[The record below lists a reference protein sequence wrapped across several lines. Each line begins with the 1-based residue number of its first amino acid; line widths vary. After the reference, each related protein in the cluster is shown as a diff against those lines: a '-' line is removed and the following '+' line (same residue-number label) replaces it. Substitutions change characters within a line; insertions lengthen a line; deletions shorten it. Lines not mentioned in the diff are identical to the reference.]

1 MLPALTEIV
10 TNLVSLRLEPSTTAA
25 ILGARRAHPA
35 APLGAARE
43 PAEARRRSARQAMLL
58 ANKIAAVFL
67 LIGMV
72 LHNFAAQAEDAT
84 YAKIGWWS
92 VEYVHGED
100 WVGCQATAS
109 FKGQTLL
116 SMVLVHT
123 AEGKGWLIT
132 ISNPAWKS
140 WIKKKKQHTL
150 RLVTTKT
157 WQGTFFVTED
167 GEELYSSDLSIEF
180 MNSIADAK
188 TLGIFNEKNKS
199 LASLDMKDSTNAIKA
214 VVNCAREHAM
224 EVAEA
229 LTAPEQTTFSGTGFF
244 VAPNLF
250 MTNKHVVAGC
260 STIDVRYPDQTP
272 HTATIAG
279 QDSTNDL
286 ALLRTDMSGESVAS
300 FRLGPRLG
308 EAVAT
313 YGFPYH
319 GILSSSGNFTLG
331 NITSMTGMGDD
342 SRFFQMS
349 TPIQPGNSGGPLLDM
364 SGAVV
369 GVVVAQLSAVNMMI
383 AGSSVPQNVN
393 FAIHAPVATNFL
405 SIKGVE
411 PKLLDTSSAAPQAL
425 SPADVADMAK
435 NSLCRLFVREH
446 LLKWQRERC
455 LWPWLHI

>member
-1 MLPALTEIV
+1 MKRREFFGALG
-10 TNLVSLRLEPSTTAA
+10 SAA
-25 ILGARRAHPA
+25 AW
-35 APLGAARE
+35 
-43 PAEARRRSARQAMLL
+43 
-58 ANKIAAVFL
+58 IAAAFL
-67 LIGMV
+67 LIGGV

-188 TLGIFNEKNKS
+188 SLEIFDEKNRL

-214 VVNCAREHAM
+214 VVNCARENVRQAK
-224 EVAEA
+224 EA
-229 LTAPEQTTFSGTGFF
+229 QAPQETPQQESTFSGTGFF

-260 STIDVRYPDQTP
+260 KTINVQYPGQTL
-272 HTATIAG
+272 HSATIAG
-279 QDSTNDL
+279 
-286 ALLRTDMSGESVAS
+286 R
-300 FRLGPRLG
+300 
-308 EAVAT
+308 
-313 YGFPYH
+313 
-319 GILSSSGNFTLG
+319 
-331 NITSMTGMGDD
+331 MT
-342 SRFFQMS
+342 
-349 TPIQPGNSGGPLLDM
+349 
-364 SGAVV
+364 
-369 GVVVAQLSAVNMMI
+369 
-383 AGSSVPQNVN
+383 
-393 FAIHAPVATNFL
+393 
-405 SIKGVE
+405 
-411 PKLLDTSSAAPQAL
+411 
-425 SPADVADMAK
+425 
-435 NSLCRLFVREH
+435 
-446 LLKWQRERC
+446 
-455 LWPWLHI
+455 